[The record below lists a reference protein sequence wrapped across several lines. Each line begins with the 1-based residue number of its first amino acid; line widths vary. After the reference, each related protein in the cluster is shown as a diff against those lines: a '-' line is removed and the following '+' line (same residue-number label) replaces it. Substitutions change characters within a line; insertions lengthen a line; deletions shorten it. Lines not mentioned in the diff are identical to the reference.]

1 MAKFKIG
8 DKVYYK
14 FNPNFIGVVNSIRY
28 STEGKYYF
36 PIYKVEFENNRFAF
50 FNEKELHKYDIGI
63 KNLKEKLTEISE
75 YCDNDALVTEDIFNH
90 FNTRYGIPTVPG
102 INKVIFNNPA
112 TIVFWND
119 GTKTIVKCKEND
131 SFDPE
136 KGLAMAIAKYHFGN
150 DNTFHKVMKS
160 WLPKEEKTND
170 SDALN
175 EYGGVFSENLLSLLN
190 KKGVRFIAKNYD

>member
-8 DKVYYK
+8 DKVCYK
-14 FNPNFIGVVNSIRY
+14 FKPNFIGVVNSIRY
-28 STEGKYYF
+28 STEDYS
-36 PIYKVEFENNRFAF
+36 PIYKVEFKNNRFAF

-63 KNLKEKLTEISE
+63 KNLKEKWTEISE
-75 YCDNDALVTEDIFNH
+75 YCDNDALETEAILNH
-90 FNTRYGIPTVPG
+90 FNTGYGIPTVPG
-102 INKVIFNNPA
+102 INKVIFNDPA
-112 TIVFWND
+112 TIVFWYD

-160 WLPKEEKTND
+160 WLPKEEKNND
-170 SDALN
+170 FDALN
-175 EYGGVFSENLLSLLN
+175 EYSGIFSENLLSLLN
-190 KKGVRFIAKNYD
+190 KKGVRFIGKNYD

>member
-8 DKVYYK
+8 DKVCYK
-14 FNPNFIGVVNSIRY
+14 FNPI
-28 STEGKYYF
+28 
-36 PIYKVEFENNRFAF
+36 
-50 FNEKELHKYDIGI
+50 D
-63 KNLKEKLTEISE
+63 
-75 YCDNDALVTEDIFNH
+75 
-90 FNTRYGIPTVPG
+90 TRYGIPTVPG
-102 INKVIFNNPA
+102 INKVIFNDPA

-150 DNTFHKVMKS
+150 DNTFHKVMKP

-170 SDALN
+170 SDVLN
-175 EYGGVFSENLLSLLN
+175 KYGGVFSENLLSLLN
-190 KKGVRFIAKNYD
+190 KKGVRFNAKNYD